1 MSADE
6 PPNTSAEHANRNR
19 IQLEMLKVAVARQ
32 KHAAYIDAMLERRT
46 PGEPAAT
53 PGHMD
58 ADKKG
63 ADS

>member
-1 MSADE
+1 
-6 PPNTSAEHANRNR
+6 
-19 IQLEMLKVAVARQ
+19 MLKVAVARQ

-53 PGHMD
+53 PGRMD